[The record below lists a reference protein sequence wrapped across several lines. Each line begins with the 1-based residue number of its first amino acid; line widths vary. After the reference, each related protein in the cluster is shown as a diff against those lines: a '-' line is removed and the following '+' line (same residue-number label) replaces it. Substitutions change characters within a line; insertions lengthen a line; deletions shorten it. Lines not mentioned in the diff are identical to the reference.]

1 MRIRAPSGVLVFYH
15 CVKEEGIEALW
26 GEEIHHLK
34 EFPVHYFALPF
45 MNCFDEGS
53 SNIIGRGE
61 LSLRFS
67 PLETGCLSEAGQ
79 RAGHQPLV
87 L

>member
-34 EFPVHYFALPF
+34 EIPFHNFPLAF
-45 MNCFDEGS
+45 MNRFDERLC
-53 SNIIGRGE
+53 NIIGRGE
-61 LSLRFS
+61 L
-67 PLETGCLSEAGQ
+67 PL
-79 RAGHQPLV
+79 
-87 L
+87 